1 MTTATKKKATAK
13 AAAETPKKAP
23 YLGYRLS
30 PQPARS
36 IATFD
41 VPGVGRIRL
50 SLTPAAFRAARAA
63 LDRGAIVPAI
73 RAALAVAPGEPF

>member
-1 MTTATKKKATAK
+1 MTTTTKKKTAK
-13 AAAETPKKAP
+13 PAAETPKKAP

-50 SLTPAAFRAARAA
+50 SLTPNAFRAARAA
-63 LDRGAIVPAI
+63 LDRGAIVAAV
-73 RAALAVAPGEPF
+73 RAALAAAPAEPT